1 MYKKEI
7 RDEARRLFVEGGLT
21 YREVARQIRMSVN
34 NLKRLGKR
42 GNWKQ
47 ERNKYQGSAESLGA
61 QIAGAKMLVIDK
73 LSKTFDGAA
82 PFDSQTV
89 YATVK
94 AGVLLLLLQ
103 ADSGKGNPKAV
114 LDLLEKLNETDERV
128 LRMLKSAGRSQDLAA
143 REGISERG

>member
-7 RDEARRLFVEGGLT
+7 RDKARSLFVEGGLT
-21 YREVARQIRMSVN
+21 YLEVARRIGMSVN
-34 NLKRLGKR
+34 NLKRWGKR

-47 ERNKYQGSAESLGA
+47 ERSKFQSSAESLDA
-61 QIAGAKMLVIDK
+61 QIARAKFLVVDK

-82 PFDSQTV
+82 TFDSQTV

-103 ADSGKGNPKAV
+103 ADSGKGNSRAV
-114 LDLLEKLNETDERV
+114 LDLLETLNEIDERV
-128 LRMLKSAGRSQDLAA
+128 LRMLKSAARSRDLAA
-143 REGISERG
+143 RKGTSKRG